1 MHCVHKKWAE
11 HAHFACV
18 KSGIALAG
26 TEQTI
31 ECRGK
36 TMNTHD
42 ESPLTE
48 IPDSARKG
56 FFPIALVLFSFTFFT
71 ATMFAG
77 GKIGVA
83 FDFIDILWITVMG
96 NVLLGLYAA
105 SLGLISARSGLNT
118 VLMGRFCFGNLG
130 SKLSDFLLGFAELG
144 WYAWGTATLAISLT
158 KIVHLPEAWNMP
170 LMVIFG
176 LGFSITAL
184 IGFKG
189 LEYLSRVSIPLM
201 FILLVVSIY
210 LATEHIGG
218 WTGLSSAQPTE
229 KMTLATAITM
239 VFGTFA
245 SGATQITNWTRM
257 AKSSRVAVWACLV
270 SFVIGN
276 GLMVLAGAWMA
287 IVYQQVDIVEV
298 LILQGLSVAAIIM
311 LCLNLWT
318 IQGPT
323 IYNVSAAA
331 CHLVRTER
339 RKTMVLVSA
348 GIGIILALC
357 GMYEFLIPFLLL
369 LGAIIPPLGGVIM
382 ADYWVRYK
390 GHYPL
395 LANATIPNFN
405 WIGIIAYAVGAIC
418 AYVSPW
424 IAPIVGI
431 AVAFAVYS
439 VLNAAFKVKQVQ
451 LKEA

>member
-1 MHCVHKKWAE
+1 MKE
-11 HAHFACV
+11 
-18 KSGIALAG
+18 
-26 TEQTI
+26 
-31 ECRGK
+31 
-36 TMNTHD
+36 HD

-48 IPDSARKG
+48 TPDSQRKG
-56 FFPIALVLFSFTFFT
+56 LLPIALVLFSFTFFT
-71 ATMFAG
+71 GTMFAG

-83 FDFIDILWITVMG
+83 FDFMDILWITAIG
-96 NVLLGLYAA
+96 NLLLAVYAA

-130 SKLSDFLLGFAELG
+130 SKLSDFLLGFAEIG
-144 WYAWGTATLAISLT
+144 WFAWGTATLAIALS
-158 KIVHLPEAWNMP
+158 KIINLPESWTIP
-170 LMVIFG
+170 LMVLFG
-176 LGFSITAL
+176 FGFSITAL

-201 FILLVVSIY
+201 FLLLLASIF
-210 LATEHIGG
+210 LATKEVGG
-218 WTGLSSAQPTE
+218 WTGLNSVQPTE
-229 KMTLATAITM
+229 SLTYATAITM

-257 AKSSRVAVWACLV
+257 AKTSRIAVWACLI

-276 GLMVLAGAWMA
+276 GMMVLAGAWMA
-287 IVYQQVDIVEV
+287 IVYQQPDIVEV
-298 LILQGLSVAAIIM
+298 LILQGLSLAAIVM

-323 IYNVSAAA
+323 IYNVGAAA

-339 RKTMVLVSA
+339 RKTMIVISAVVGIVLAVV
-348 GIGIILALC
+348 
-357 GMYEFLIPFLLL
+357 GMYELLIPFLLL

-390 GHYPL
+390 GKYPL
-395 LANATIPNFN
+395 LSEATIPNFN
-405 WIGIIAYAVGAIC
+405 WLGLVAYTVGAVC
-418 AYVSPW
+418 AYSSPW
-424 IAPIVGI
+424 VAPLVGI
-431 AVAFAVYS
+431 SVAFGLYS
-439 VLNAAFKVKQVQ
+439 VLHMLFPVKHPQ